1 MKGIT
6 AIYLSLLLVF
16 LACSKKDE
24 NEPYSPT
31 SSIPKI
37 SLEYLSPKTVTQFE
51 TLTFHIKYTDGDG
64 DIGSENADVQSL
76 EILDTR
82 DDILHSFH
90 VPPQSP
96 ITGIAITGVLVVELE
111 NLILLDQNNSSEQ
124 VVFEIRL
131 QDNKQNWSNVI
142 ESTPVTIVK

>member
-1 MKGIT
+1 MRFISIIWISIIMAFSGCNK
-6 AIYLSLLLVF
+6 VE
-16 LACSKKDE
+16 E

-37 SLEYLSPKTVTQFE
+37 SIEKLSPSSIKQFE
-51 TLTFHIKYTDGDG
+51 TIVFHIRYTDGDG
-64 DIGSENADVQSL
+64 DIGNQDADIESL

-96 ITGIAITGVLVVELE
+96 TTGIAITGVLIVELE
-111 NLILLDQNNSSEQ
+111 NLILMDQNNSTED
-124 VVFEIRL
+124 VVFEVRL
-131 QDNKQNWSNVI
+131 RDNKQNWSKVV
-142 ESTPVTIVK
+142 ESSPVTIVK